1 MSRIR
6 IKVCGICTVGDAAAA
21 VHAGADAIGMVFYPE
36 SPRFLSISQ
45 ARDITSRMP
54 PFVSAVGLF
63 VNSSYQEVCAVL
75 SETKLE
81 LLQFHGDEDEDFC
94 KSFDLPYI
102 KALRVKAGL
111 DLYQQCRKFESAR
124 GILLDSYKKGIRGGT
139 GETFDWHLIPHDLPL
154 PVVLAG
160 GLDSNNVKQAIHTVK
175 PWAVDVSSGV
185 EDSPGKKDQEKI
197 VQFINEAGSLSNN

>member
-6 IKVCGICTVGDAAAA
+6 IKVCGICTAGDAATA
-21 VHAGADAIGMVFYPE
+21 VRAGADAIGMVFYPE

-75 SETKLE
+75 SEVKLE
-81 LLQFHGDEDEDFC
+81 LLQFHGDEDEAFC
-94 KSFDLPYI
+94 DSFDLPYI
-102 KALRVKAGL
+102 KALRVKAGT
-111 DLYQQCRKFESAR
+111 DLYEQCRRYDSAR
-124 GILLDSYKKGIRGGT
+124 GVLLDSYKKGVPGGT
-139 GETFDWHLIPHDLPL
+139 GETFDWDLIPHDLPL
-154 PVVLAG
+154 PVILAG
-160 GLDSNNVKQAIHTVK
+160 GLNSNNVKQAIRTIK

-185 EDSPGKKDQEKI
+185 EKSPGKKDPEKI
-197 VQFINEAGSLSNN
+197 TQFINEAGSLSNN